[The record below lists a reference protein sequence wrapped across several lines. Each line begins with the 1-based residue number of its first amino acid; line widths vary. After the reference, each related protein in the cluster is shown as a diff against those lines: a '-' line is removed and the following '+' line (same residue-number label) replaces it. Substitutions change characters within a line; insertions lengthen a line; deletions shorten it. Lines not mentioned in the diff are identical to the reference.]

1 MSFCSRGLSASKG
14 GGLQNLD
21 PHWILRDTVNE
32 RAVRILLESIPVFSC
47 DQVKTKKKP
56 HNYLGKLDANN
67 SYLEI
72 PDVCCWIIR
81 RNQDNKNLHVNDWF
95 YLLQKNSVLQLTF
108 RMGRS
113 YLPLAEQGLD
123 ALELWRDTLPE
134 SVLKPYYPQILPY
147 LDAYLKT
154 STDISNFTFESI
166 NWNNFYRFTKAME
179 KIIKMTL
186 TLLI

>member
-1 MSFCSRGLSASKG
+1 
-14 GGLQNLD
+14 
-21 PHWILRDTVNE
+21 
-32 RAVRILLESIPVFSC
+32 
-47 DQVKTKKKP
+47 
-56 HNYLGKLDANN
+56 
-67 SYLEI
+67 
-72 PDVCCWIIR
+72 
-81 RNQDNKNLHVNDWF
+81 
-95 YLLQKNSVLQLTF
+95 
-108 RMGRS
+108 MGRS

-166 NWNNFYRFTKAME
+166 NWKNFYRFTKAME
-179 KIIKMTL
+179 KIKKMTL